1 MGKNGCGCSGGG
13 SKSGSKCGCGGGE
26 IISIP
31 RGNDFRLHVCG
42 LDVVTGMMDEDI
54 DLTEVEDMRVY
65 LVTWLGRRWEAEH
78 LSPTLPEGEG
88 DDLPG
93 VASEE
98 EGSEDGE
105 EPKSALSE
113 DSQGLTWETNGKD
126 IIITVPAELQKCT
139 VYAIEVT
146 GTHQGRP
153 FRWKTRGLFRIVETH
168 CESSVQGMETF
179 GTEDYYLLDELWVG
193 EKDDAMI
200 FTSHGHV
207 RMEDGTLDIQST
219 DKTTVTVEGDAL
231 VFTVSDDAAR
241 WYRSGVR

>member
-1 MGKNGCGCSGGG
+1 MNNKNGCGCRCGG
-13 SKSGSKCGCGGGE
+13 SE
-26 IISIP
+26 ILSIP
-31 RGNDFRLHVCG
+31 RGNDFRAHVCC
-42 LDVVTGMMDEDI
+42 LDIVTGMMDEDI
-54 DLTEVEDMRVY
+54 DLTDVEDMRVY
-65 LVTWLGRRWEAEH
+65 LVTWLGKRWEAYPSPTLPEEYP
-78 LSPTLPEGEG
+78 SPTLPEGEG

-105 EPKSALSE
+105 EPKSAFSE
-113 DSQGLTWETNGKD
+113 DSQGLTWETDGKD
-126 IIITVPAELQKCT
+126 IIITVPAEMQKCT

-153 FRWKTRGLFRIVETH
+153 FRWKTKGLFRIVETH
-168 CESSVQGMETF
+168 CESSVQGMEAF

-193 EKDDAMI
+193 DDDEGSMI
-200 FTSHGHV
+200 FTTHGHV
-207 RMEDGTLDIQST
+207 KMDDGTLDIQST

-241 WYRSGVR
+241 WYRSGVRT

>member
-1 MGKNGCGCSGGG
+1 MGNNGCGCSGR
-13 SKSGSKCGCGGGE
+13 SGNGCGGGE

-31 RGNDFRLHVCG
+31 RGNDFRVHVCG
-42 LDVVTGMMDEDI
+42 LDIVTGMMDEDI
-54 DLTEVEDMRVY
+54 DLNEVEDMRVY
-65 LVTWLGRRWEAEH
+65 LVTWLGRRWEAEREN
-78 LSPTLPEGEG
+78 PTPALPEGEG

-93 VASEE
+93 VASESGTE
-98 EGSEDGE
+98 GE

-113 DSQGLTWETNGKD
+113 DSQGLTWETDGKD
-126 IIITVPAELQKCT
+126 IIITVPAEVQKCT

-146 GTHQGRP
+146 GTIQGRA
-153 FRWKTRGLFRIVETH
+153 FRWRTKGVFRIVETH

-193 EKDDAMI
+193 EEDDAMI

-207 RMEDGTLDIQST
+207 NLENGTLDIQST

>member
-1 MGKNGCGCSGGG
+1 MSNKGCGCSNGG
-13 SKSGSKCGCGGGE
+13 SRCGGGE

-31 RGNDFRLHVCG
+31 RGNDFRVHVCC
-42 LDVVTGMMDEDI
+42 LDVVTGMMDKDI
-54 DLTEVEDMRVY
+54 DLGEVEDMRVY

-93 VASEE
+93 
-98 EGSEDGE
+98 EDGR
-105 EPKSALSE
+105 
-113 DSQGLTWETNGKD
+113 LTWETDGKD
-126 IIITVPAELQKCT
+126 IIITVPAEMQKCT

-146 GTHQGRP
+146 GTYQGRP

-193 EKDDAMI
+193 EDDEGSMI

-207 RMEDGTLDIQST
+207 KMENGTLDIQST

-241 WYRSGVR
+241 WYRSGVRP